1 MRAADLSLTTKCYR
15 VDLDS
20 ITPVEIDSLI
30 MCNNEKCVRV
40 TFFGDKKLYFPKI
53 YAKNIYKTIYFSKK
67 EAEAAQKEMRLKALK
82 KADEDLRKKKE
93 KLLMMQKI
101 YEGC

>member
-30 MCNNEKCVRV
+30 MYESRKQIRV
-40 TFFGDKKLYFPKI
+40 TFFDDKKLYFPKAG
-53 YAKNIYKTIYFSKK
+53 AKNIYKTIFFSKE
-67 EAEAAQKEMRLKALK
+67 EAEEAQKEMRLKALK
-82 KADEDLRKKKE
+82 KADEDVRKKKQ

-101 YEGC
+101 YEG